1 MLSVPRP
8 SRPCV
13 HKVNISNVLWLVFIN
28 FHSIKHKEKLEMCSI
43 SNIITFAVA
52 AVVGGGLMFA
62 MKTFQENDTP
72 VNG

>member
-1 MLSVPRP
+1 
-8 SRPCV
+8 
-13 HKVNISNVLWLVFIN
+13 
-28 FHSIKHKEKLEMCSI
+28 MCSI